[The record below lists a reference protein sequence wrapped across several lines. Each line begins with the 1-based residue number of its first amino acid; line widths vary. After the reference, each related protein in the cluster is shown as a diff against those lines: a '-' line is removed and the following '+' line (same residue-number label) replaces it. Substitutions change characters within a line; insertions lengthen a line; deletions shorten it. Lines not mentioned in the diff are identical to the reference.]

1 LTRTHA
7 DTSLSSRGAKRRG
20 ICFSL
25 ALESDRLY
33 GVASAARLLL
43 LRSPRGAGARA
54 PRARLHIGTAASKAS
69 SPRCARDDK
78 RSIFSESLAERLAMA
93 VSDISPVTDLDLL
106 SINTIRPL
114 AMDAVQKAESGHP
127 GTPMA
132 LAPLGYRPFTR
143 HMRHD

>member
-1 LTRTHA
+1 MNLKVVAGWRWVVGG
-7 DTSLSSRGAKRRG
+7 SWRENWLSSRAQRG
-20 ICFSL
+20 ICFAL
-25 ALESDRLY
+25 ARKSDRLY

-93 VSDISPVTDLDLL
+93 VSDISPATDLDHL
-106 SINTIRPL
+106 SINTI
-114 AMDAVQKAESGHP
+114 
-127 GTPMA
+127 
-132 LAPLGYRPFTR
+132 
-143 HMRHD
+143 